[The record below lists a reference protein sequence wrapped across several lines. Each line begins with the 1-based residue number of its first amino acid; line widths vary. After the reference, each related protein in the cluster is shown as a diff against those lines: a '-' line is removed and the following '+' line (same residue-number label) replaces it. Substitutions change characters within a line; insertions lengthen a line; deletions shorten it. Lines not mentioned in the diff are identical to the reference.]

1 MALVVRLGLF
11 GILAALGLAGLSQL
25 RLHPPLASR
34 ADADTVEV
42 LARLETQE
50 SLLGQRQQVSLLLN
64 RFVGAEITR
73 YFWGGFTPYLD
84 VLGIEIPTTMKADV
98 VFNQDRVQLVLAPIG
113 GDEIYLARVEAIEN
127 APRGVVCRGSR
138 PAPDPEAFPSQGNRL
153 LCPAGWATL
162 PAVRPAAAA
171 EATRS

>member
-1 MALVVRLGLF
+1 MAPVVRLGLI
-11 GILAALGLAGLSQL
+11 GILAVVGLAGLTQL

-34 ADADTVEV
+34 TDADTAGL

-50 SLLGQRQQVSLLLN
+50 ALLGQRQQVSLLLN

-84 VLGIEIPTTMKADV
+84 VLGIEIPATMSADV
-98 VFNQDRVQLVLAPIG
+98 VFNQDRVQLVLAPTA
-113 GDEIYLARVEAIEN
+113 GDEIYLARVEAVEN

-138 PAPDPEAFPSQGNRL
+138 PAPDPEAFPSQDNRL
-153 LCPAGWATL
+153 LCPAGWVAL
-162 PAVRPAAAA
+162 PAVRPAPA
-171 EATRS
+171 EAGRS

>member
-1 MALVVRLGLF
+1 MPITPGTHVPAY
-11 GILAALGLAGLSQL
+11 ATK
-25 RLHPPLASR
+25 P
-34 ADADTVEV
+34 AD
-42 LARLETQE
+42 
-50 SLLGQRQQVSLLLN
+50 
-64 RFVGAEITR
+64 GACYLIK
-73 YFWGGFTPYLD
+73 YLD

-98 VFNQDRVQLVLAPIG
+98 LFNQDRVQLVLAPIG

-138 PAPDPEAFPSQGNRL
+138 PVPDPEAFPSQGNRL